1 MFAAFFSP
9 PRFFTEIIAV
19 SDLKCLPPQSGFTQT
34 DGAINFPED
43 QDSFSFLSLGQNDSN
58 VTDISCGG
66 WYWGVLPGFMVGLT
80 VRFAAF
86 GAINSSN
93 RSKMAKKS
101 FLFQLRNKGSLQ
113 LYLTV
118 AAFFICLAGLI
129 GATCWL
135 ILREV

>member
-1 MFAAFFSP
+1 LFAAFFSP

-34 DGAINFPED
+34 NDATNFPED
-43 QDSFSFLSLGQNDSN
+43 QASFSFLSLGQNDSE
-58 VTDISCGG
+58 VTDLSWNG

-80 VRFAAF
+80 VRFVAF
-86 GAINSSN
+86 GAINSLN

-101 FLFQLRNKGSLQ
+101 FIFQLRNKGSLQ
-113 LYLTV
+113 LYSTV
-118 AAFFICLAGLI
+118 AAFFICLGGLI
-129 GATCWL
+129 GVTSWL